1 MLHEL
6 FTDLSAEQQEVV
18 AGGLSTL
25 DFSTLYAKAFQ
36 QTETISPVGS
46 SSGLGGSSLLAGGV
60 LKTIQ
65 EAIQTASSF
74 KAVVS

>member
-6 FTDLSAEQQEVV
+6 FIDLSAEQQEVV
-18 AGGLSTL
+18 AGGVATL

-46 SSGLGGSSLLAGGV
+46 SSGLGGSILFAGGV
-60 LKTIQ
+60 QKTIQ

-74 KAVVS
+74 NAIVA

>member
-25 DFSTLYAKAFQ
+25 DFSTLYAKTFQ
-36 QTETISPVGS
+36 QSETISPVGS
-46 SSGLGGSSLLAGGV
+46 TSGLGGSSLFAGGV
-60 LKTIQ
+60 QKIMQ

-74 KAVVS
+74 SAVVA